1 MRDWTQ
7 TQKRYREFDLSR
19 QLGELASS
27 LSRIGT
33 QIHLDISQEGISA
46 TIEECQRFAA
56 WTTPSVNVAVQEH
69 LIELEQL
76 LSSWHHDL
84 SATCSNPLDRAKL
97 AEQSKIWSD
106 KILDDSELLM

>member
-27 LSRIGT
+27 LSRIGS
-33 QIHLDISQEGISA
+33 QIRLDISQEGISA
-46 TIEECQRFAA
+46 IIEECQRFVV
-56 WTTPSVNVAVQEH
+56 WTFPSVNVAVQEH

-76 LSSWHHDL
+76 LWL
-84 SATCSNPLDRAKL
+84 CCKNPTFL
-97 AEQSKIWSD
+97 QSFAGSGF
-106 KILDDSELLM
+106 